1 LFAHGDKQLLCT
13 WPKPGAKEGNTA
25 AHGLPEH
32 SHLPL
37 LNTQLASAGSSRC
50 VFRDPRHTCACLG
63 TFSEPGTA
71 HLTHSLR
78 NIAAGARCLA
88 TKQSGVNTGFKPGF
102 KTSFKTNTRCCVD
115 FAMMELVRF
124 YPAALNGWLS
134 IARNEHHRDE
144 VKSLKGLSGQHMQ
157 PSQDVRPQAAFPL
170 AHLPPP
176 PLQTQLL
183 WLRASFLPEE

>member
-1 LFAHGDKQLLCT
+1 
-13 WPKPGAKEGNTA
+13 
-25 AHGLPEH
+25 
-32 SHLPL
+32 
-37 LNTQLASAGSSRC
+37 
-50 VFRDPRHTCACLG
+50 
-63 TFSEPGTA
+63 
-71 HLTHSLR
+71 SLR
-78 NIAAGARCLA
+78 NIPAGARCLA
-88 TKQSGVNTGFKPGF
+88 TKQRGVNTSF
-102 KTSFKTNTRCCVD
+102 KTVFKTNTRCCVD

-124 YPAALNGWLS
+124 YPAAPNGCLS